1 MPYNVYDENGTKIL
15 QDQPSTFTINNLTP
29 LKSYSNYKI
38 EDTQTEKTL
47 VIRPFS
53 TSAKPATGVSVQFN
67 NVSLD
72 LNNNK
77 TSQINVTPVP
87 ADTTDT
93 TNFTTS
99 NSSIATVSGTGLIT
113 AVGVGTTD
121 ITVLVGAQSTIVT
134 VSVS

>member
-38 EDTQTEKTL
+38 EDTQTGKTL

-121 ITVLVGAQSTIVT
+121 ITVLVGAQSTTVT

>member
-38 EDTQTEKTL
+38 EDTQTGKTL
-47 VIRPFS
+47 VMRPFS

-121 ITVLVGAQSTIVT
+121 IIVLVGAQSTTVT

>member
-38 EDTQTEKTL
+38 EDTQTGKTL
-47 VIRPFS
+47 VMRPFS

-93 TNFTTS
+93 TNFITS

-121 ITVLVGAQSTIVT
+121 ITVLVGAQSTTVT

>member
-38 EDTQTEKTL
+38 EDTQTGKTL
-47 VIRPFS
+47 VMRPFS

-72 LNNNK
+72 SNNNK

-121 ITVLVGAQSTIVT
+121 ITVLVGAQSTTVT

>member
-38 EDTQTEKTL
+38 EDTQTGKTL
-47 VIRPFS
+47 VMRPFS

-93 TNFTTS
+93 TNFTSS

-121 ITVLVGAQSTIVT
+121 ITVLVGAQSTTVT

>member
-38 EDTQTEKTL
+38 EDTQTGKTL
-47 VIRPFS
+47 VMRPFS

-72 LNNNK
+72 LNNSK

-121 ITVLVGAQSTIVT
+121 ITVLVGAQSTTVT

>member
-38 EDTQTEKTL
+38 EDTQTGKTL
-47 VIRPFS
+47 VMRPFS

-67 NVSLD
+67 NISLD

-121 ITVLVGAQSTIVT
+121 ITVLVGAQSTTVT

>member
-38 EDTQTEKTL
+38 EDTQTGKTL
-47 VIRPFS
+47 VMRPFS

-87 ADTTDT
+87 SDTTDT

-121 ITVLVGAQSTIVT
+121 ITVLVGAQSTTVT

>member
-38 EDTQTEKTL
+38 EDTQTGKTL
-47 VIRPFS
+47 VMRPFS

-87 ADTTDT
+87 VDTTDT

-121 ITVLVGAQSTIVT
+121 ITVLVGAQSTTVT

>member
-38 EDTQTEKTL
+38 EDTQTGKTL
-47 VIRPFS
+47 VMRPFS

-99 NSSIATVSGTGLIT
+99 NSSIVTVSGTGLIT

-121 ITVLVGAQSTIVT
+121 ITVLVGAQSTTVT

>member
-38 EDTQTEKTL
+38 EDTQTGKTL
-47 VIRPFS
+47 IMRPFS

-121 ITVLVGAQSTIVT
+121 ITVLVGAQSTTVT

>member
-38 EDTQTEKTL
+38 EDTQTGKTL
-47 VIRPFS
+47 IMRPFS

-93 TNFTTS
+93 TNFITS
-99 NSSIATVSGTGLIT
+99 NSSIAAVSGTGLIT

-121 ITVLVGAQSTIVT
+121 ITVLVGAQSTTVT

>member
-38 EDTQTEKTL
+38 EDTQTGKTL
-47 VIRPFS
+47 VMRPFS

-121 ITVLVGAQSTIVT
+121 ITVLVGAQSTTVT